1 MKKKR
6 KNSGAEMKEE
16 KVTQPE
22 EAVVEEVEI
31 GENEELKEENV
42 IATLEKERDDA
53 KDKYLRLIAE
63 FENFRRRNAQERISW
78 IKNANEQLLLKICDV
93 MDDFERALKVDS
105 EKDNSFY
112 KGVESIYSK
121 LEKVIKS
128 EGVTKIEAEDKE
140 FNPMY
145 HEAIAYTPS
154 DEEKDKIIA
163 VIQNGYIMND
173 KIIRAAK
180 VAVSSGKNEEEK

>member
-1 MKKKR
+1 
-6 KNSGAEMKEE
+6 MKEE

-42 IATLEKERDDA
+42 IAILEKERDDA